1 MSRQQRAEETLNRIL
16 EVAEECFA
24 QKGYATTGIAEI
36 CQRAGVS
43 KGAFY
48 HHFPSKQ
55 ALFLTLLNRWLGA
68 TERQL
73 EASRSGATGALEGLL
88 GTIDTAETIFQG
100 KGEQLPILL
109 EFWAEARKDPVI
121 WEAAMAPLHHYR
133 QFFAEMIEKGI
144 AEGSLRADVA
154 ENAATVM
161 VSLALGLLLQGML
174 DPEGAN
180 WGGVA
185 QDSVRIVLEG
195 LARR

>member
-73 EASRSGATGALEGLL
+73 EASRSGATGALG
-88 GTIDTAETIFQG
+88 G
-100 KGEQLPILL
+100 
-109 EFWAEARKDPVI
+109 FWARSTPRRPSFRERESNCPSCWSSGPRPGRTRSSGKRR
-121 WEAAMAPLHHYR
+121 WPLCTTT
-133 QFFAEMIEKGI
+133 
-144 AEGSLRADVA
+144 GSF
-154 ENAATVM
+154 
-161 VSLALGLLLQGML
+161 LQ
-174 DPEGAN
+174 
-180 WGGVA
+180 
-185 QDSVRIVLEG
+185 R
-195 LARR
+195 

>member
-1 MSRQQRAEETLNRIL
+1 
-16 EVAEECFA
+16 
-24 QKGYATTGIAEI
+24 
-36 CQRAGVS
+36 
-43 KGAFY
+43 
-48 HHFPSKQ
+48 
-55 ALFLTLLNRWLGA
+55 
-68 TERQL
+68 
-73 EASRSGATGALEGLL
+73 
-88 GTIDTAETIFQG
+88 
-100 KGEQLPILL
+100 
-109 EFWAEARKDPVI
+109 
-121 WEAAMAPLHHYR
+121 MAPLHHYR